1 MIFVKQPIN
10 LKSDKEEIMI
20 EIRQEDILEQKET
33 ENVVR
38 EAFWN
43 VYTPGCCEHFLV
55 HKIRRCHAFVH
66 QLNLVALSSGMIV
79 GHVINIKSY
88 IEGDDVSCH
97 EILCLGPISVLP
109 QFQRQGVGSALIAK
123 TKQIAVSLGYKA
135 IILCGDPSFYAE
147 QGFYPAE
154 KFRIRNADNMY
165 AEALQVCPLCDAA
178 SLNLAG
184 KYHEDEVYKVD
195 DAEFKEFDK
204 DFLPKKAVSGT
215 PSQRK
220 FLEIAAKLKQFKE

>member
-1 MIFVKQPIN
+1 M
-10 LKSDKEEIMI
+10 
-20 EIRQEDILEQKET
+20 
-33 ENVVR
+33 
-38 EAFWN
+38 
-43 VYTPGCCEHFLV
+43 YTPGCCEHFLV

-88 IEGDDVSCH
+88 IEGDDGSCH

>member
-1 MIFVKQPIN
+1 M
-10 LKSDKEEIMI
+10 
-20 EIRQEDILEQKET
+20 
-33 ENVVR
+33 
-38 EAFWN
+38 
-43 VYTPGCCEHFLV
+43 
-55 HKIRRCHAFVH
+55 H

-88 IEGDDVSCH
+88 IEGDDGSCH
-97 EILCLGPISVLP
+97 EILCLGPIAVLP

-135 IILCGDPSFYAE
+135 IILCGDPSFYAK

>member
-1 MIFVKQPIN
+1 
-10 LKSDKEEIMI
+10 MI

-88 IEGDDVSCH
+88 IEGDDGSCH

-109 QFQRQGVGSALIAK
+109 QFQRQGVGSALIAMIGYFAQSDPVK
-123 TKQIAVSLGYKA
+123 RSFYISDSLG
-135 IILCGDPSFYAE
+135 
-147 QGFYPAE
+147 
-154 KFRIRNADNMY
+154 
-165 AEALQVCPLCDAA
+165 
-178 SLNLAG
+178 
-184 KYHEDEVYKVD
+184 
-195 DAEFKEFDK
+195 
-204 DFLPKKAVSGT
+204 
-215 PSQRK
+215 
-220 FLEIAAKLKQFKE
+220 